1 LSGEIAVSRRL
12 FIIGAGSFGREL
24 EGHLE
29 AVPPD
34 RRDWEVAGFLDDD
47 PGALEGFPSDHR
59 VLGPIGGFVFR
70 DGDLAVLALA
80 KPSTKRKVFESLTG
94 RVELL
99 TFVAPDA
106 IVGKFTRLGR
116 GCVIGPRVILGPN
129 VVLGDAVFVNSGSMV
144 GHDATLGSFT
154 SLMAANNV
162 AGGCLIGE
170 GVFAAST
177 VTIIPGRK
185 ICDGAYLGAG
195 SVVIQDVKE
204 PRTVFGN
211 PAKYV

>member
-1 LSGEIAVSRRL
+1 MSRRL
-12 FIIGAGSFGREL
+12 FIVGAGSFGREL
-24 EGHLE
+24 EGHLA
-29 AVPPD
+29 AVPSG
-34 RRDWEVAGFLDDD
+34 RRDWEVEGFLDDD
-47 PGALEGFPSDHR
+47 PAALEGFPSDHR
-59 VLGPIGGFVFR
+59 VLGPVDGFGFR
-70 DGDLAVLALA
+70 DGDLAVLAIA
-80 KPSTKRKVFESLTG
+80 KPSTKRKVFESLAG
-94 RVELL
+94 RVEVM
-99 TFVAPDA
+99 TFVSPDA
-106 IVGKFTRLGR
+106 IVGKFTRLGT

-129 VVLGDAVFVNSGSMV
+129 VTLGDAVFVNSGSMV
-144 GHDATLGSFT
+144 GHDASIGSFS

-162 AGGCLIGE
+162 AGGCRIGE

-211 PAKYV
+211 PARYV